1 MRVPCKWSKYS
12 ASLLTAI
19 VLMASAPVAANED
32 ATSSEWK
39 KTFEVYG
46 WLPNIYITT
55 PQQDHI
61 TLTLGDLISNLKFL
75 TMLDFG
81 VQKDKWSMGADVLY
95 MHIEGSGETI
105 KRGPIENPIDVDVSV
120 GIRAFISTF
129 GGGYQFFND
138 NGHELHGVFGARY
151 LYLKVPI
158 EIDLDVEIGP
168 EEGGKV
174 TLGGQNWDG
183 IVGLRGKKEIND
195 RWYANYY
202 ADVGTG
208 ESDLTWQAKVGFG
221 YHFNKFTGTFGFRY
235 LRWNFDSSSEL
246 DNLRVIGPYLGARW
260 TW

>member
-12 ASLLTAI
+12 ASLLATI
-19 VLMASAPVAANED
+19 VLLASAPVAANDD

-39 KTFEVYG
+39 KTFEIYG

-55 PQQDHI
+55 AEQDHI

-81 VQKDKWSMGADVLY
+81 AQKGKWSMGADMIYL
-95 MHIEGSGETI
+95 HIGGSGEAITS
-105 KRGPIENPIDVDVSV
+105 GPIGNPIDVDVSV
-120 GIRAFISTF
+120 GMKAFISTF
-129 GGGYQFFND
+129 GGGYEFFND
-138 NGHELHGVFGARY
+138 NGHELHGSFGARY
-151 LYLKVPI
+151 LYIKVPI
-158 EIDLDVEIGP
+158 EVDVEAEIGP
-168 EEGGKV
+168 GIDKNLNPGGH
-174 TLGGQNWDG
+174 NWDG
-183 IVGLRGKKEIND
+183 IIGLRGKKEIND

-208 ESDLTWQAKVGFG
+208 DSDFTWQAKLGFG

-235 LRWNFDSSSEL
+235 MKWNFGSSSDL
-246 DNLRVIGPYLGARW
+246 DNLTVIGPYLGARW